1 MSEKKHMGFDTK
13 AIHTGYKPQDH
24 QMALNPP
31 VYMTSTYAFNDVQH
45 GADLFAGAQKG
56 HFYSRISNPTVSVLE
71 SRLAAL
77 EGAEDAIAT
86 ASGMGAISALCWTLL
101 KAGDEIVADKTLY
114 GCTFAYFQHGLSRFG
129 VNIKWVDMANIREA
143 REAISAKTRMV
154 YFETPSN
161 PNLGLVD
168 IKAVS
173 ALAHQYENCRV
184 VVDNTFA
191 TPVLQNPLF
200 MGADFVVHS
209 ITKYLGGHGDLIAG
223 CVAGRADEISEV
235 RLVGVKDMTGA
246 SLTPL
251 HAHLIMRGLK
261 TLSMRVERHCDNAE
275 VIADYLSKH
284 PKIETVYYPGLK
296 SHPQYELAC
305 QQMKRGGGMI
315 CFELKGGLD
324 HGIRL
329 MNHLDLITLAVSL
342 GDAESLIEHPASMT
356 HSAYSSEERRA
367 FGISDGLVRLS
378 AGLEDSQD
386 ILADLD
392 QALAQL

>member
-1 MSEKKHMGFDTK
+1 
-13 AIHTGYKPQDH
+13 
-24 QMALNPP
+24 MALNPP

-45 GADLFAGAQKG
+45 GSDLFAGKRKG

-77 EGAEDAIAT
+77 EGGEDAIAT
-86 ASGMGAISALCWTLL
+86 ASGMGAISSLCWTLL
-101 KAGDEIVADKTLY
+101 KAGDEVVADKTLY
-114 GCTFAYFQHGLSRFG
+114 GCTFAYFQHGLTKFG
-129 VNIKWVDMANIREA
+129 VNIKWVDMANIKEA
-143 REAISAKTRMV
+143 RQAITARTRLV

-161 PNLGLVD
+161 PGLGLVD
-168 IKAVS
+168 IRAIS
-173 ALAHQYENCRV
+173 DLAHQFKNCKV

-191 TPVLQNPLF
+191 TPVLQNPLA

-223 CVAGRADEISEV
+223 CVVGQREDISEV

-275 VIADYLSKH
+275 AVADYLEKH
-284 PKIETVYYPGLK
+284 PKIETVYYPGRK

-305 QQMKRGGGMI
+305 AQMKRGGGMV
-315 CFELKGGLD
+315 CFELKAGLE
-324 HGIRL
+324 HGIKL
-329 MNHLDLITLAVSL
+329 MNHLNLITLAVSL

-356 HSAYSSEERRA
+356 HSAYSPEERQA
-367 FGISDGLVRLS
+367 FGISDGLVRFS
-378 AGLEDSQD
+378 AGLEDIDD

-392 QALAQL
+392 QALNQL

>member
-1 MSEKKHMGFDTK
+1 MSDNKKLGFDTR
-13 AIHTGYKPQDH
+13 AIHTGYRPEDH

-31 VYMTSTYAFNDVQH
+31 VYMTSTYSFHDVQH
-45 GADLFAGAQKG
+45 GADLFAGVEKG

-77 EGAEDAIAT
+77 EGAEEAIAT
-86 ASGMGAISALCWTLL
+86 SSGMGAVSALCWTLL

-129 VNIKWVDMANIREA
+129 VKIKWVDMANLEEA
-143 REAISAKTRMV
+143 RAAITAETRMV

-168 IKAVS
+168 IEAVC
-173 ALAHQYENCRV
+173 AHAGKFENCKV

-191 TPVLQNPLF
+191 TPVLQNPLA
-200 MGADFVVHS
+200 MGADFVIHS

-223 CVAGRADEISEV
+223 CVAGRSEDISEV

-246 SLTPL
+246 SLTPM

-261 TLSMRVERHCDNAE
+261 TLSMRVERHCNNAE
-275 VIADYLSKH
+275 AIADYLEQH
-284 PKIETVYYPGLK
+284 PQIETVYYPGRE
-296 SHPQYELAC
+296 SHPQHELASR
-305 QQMKRGGGMI
+305 QMKRGGGMI
-315 CFELKGGLD
+315 CFELRGGLE
-324 HGIRL
+324 HGIKL
-329 MNHLDLITLAVSL
+329 MNSLELITLAVSL

-356 HSAYSSEERRA
+356 HSAYSPEERQA

-378 AGLEDSQD
+378 AGLEDIED

-392 QALAQL
+392 QALSQL